1 MCSEPVLQR
10 PPTPRASDR
19 RHVTPPPRWLA
30 MARTLCRTRLALTT
44 LLLAVATPAWADLE
58 IDRDGL
64 TRRPIA
70 AWNQA
75 EREFGFANWDR
86 LFPSR
91 AIVRGPTVHALPQG
105 APLAGFAPGGAGALQ
120 LQRSVDDA
128 QLSGIVVLH
137 RGQLR
142 LEHYARGFGASGR
155 WVSFSLAKS
164 LTSTLVG
171 AAIRDG
177 VIGSVDD
184 AVTRYIPELQGSVYE
199 GVTLQAVADDDLW
212 RQVERRLR

>member
-1 MCSEPVLQR
+1 MSSESVLQR
-10 PPTPRASDR
+10 LSTRLAADR
-19 RHVTPPPRWLA
+19 HDVTPLHAWA
-30 MARTLCRTRLALTT
+30 AVARTLRQARLALAA
-44 LLLAVATPAWADLE
+44 LLLAIAAPAWADLE

-64 TRRPIA
+64 TRRPVA
-70 AWNQA
+70 AWNQS

-86 LFPSR
+86 LYPSR
-91 AIVRGPTVHALPQG
+91 VIARGPTVHALPQG

-155 WVSFSLAKS
+155 
-164 LTSTLVG
+164 
-171 AAIRDG
+171 
-177 VIGSVDD
+177 
-184 AVTRYIPELQGSVYE
+184 
-199 GVTLQAVADDDLW
+199 
-212 RQVERRLR
+212 